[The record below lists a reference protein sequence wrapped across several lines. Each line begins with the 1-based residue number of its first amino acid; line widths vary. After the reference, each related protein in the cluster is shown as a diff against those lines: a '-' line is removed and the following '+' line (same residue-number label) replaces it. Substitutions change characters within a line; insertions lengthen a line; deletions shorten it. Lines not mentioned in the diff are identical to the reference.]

1 MVQKMLSRRSVVAT
15 GAGAAAAMS
24 ATSLVGAK
32 ASARFGMPAL
42 IQGGG
47 KVQIPY
53 WTSFGSGVNGE
64 AQTKLISDFNA
75 ASDEFEIV
83 PTTYESYE
91 AIAQALITGL
101 QTGDN
106 PALTLFSEAWWF
118 RFYLAGVLVDLN
130 TMITDETNADDF
142 VPTLFEEY
150 QRDGGQYAIP
160 FARST
165 PLLYY
170 NSEIVEAAGL
180 TGDLYTTWSSIAEQ
194 GPALIE
200 GSDAAMALAFGNAAG
215 YGAWFLQGA
224 VWAFNG
230 AYSDD
235 DLNILLTE
243 EGAVEA
249 GEFMRSLINAGTAQA
264 VTDPVQ
270 DFVTGATAATFAST
284 GSLGGITDRVDF
296 DFRTAFLPEEYTF
309 GCGTGGSGLAIL
321 NNVPEEVQQG
331 AWQFIEY
338 CTSPEVTTYWSQT
351 TGYMPVRLSAR
362 DSEEMQAF
370 FEENPNSRT
379 AVDQLEQ
386 VSAVDSVMVMVP
398 NGAQI
403 IGQGWEQI
411 LVNDTP
417 AADAWA
423 ETKSILD
430 TEKEPVI
437 EAIANVEG

>member
-1 MVQKMLSRRSVVAT
+1 MIQKMLSRRSVVGA
-15 GAGAAAAMS
+15 GAGAAAALG
-24 ATSLVGAK
+24 ATALVGAK
-32 ASARFGMPAL
+32 ASARFDMPAL
-42 IQGGG
+42 IQGGA
-47 KVQIPY
+47 KVQVPY
-53 WTSFGSGVNGE
+53 WTSFGSGVNGD
-64 AQTKLISDFNA
+64 AQTKLIADFNA
-75 ASDEFEIV
+75 ANPDIEVV

-130 TMITDETNADDF
+130 TMMTDATNVDDY
-142 VPTLFEEY
+142 VPTLFQEY
-150 QRDGGQYAIP
+150 QRNGGQYAIP

-170 NSEIVEAAGL
+170 NNEKVEAAGL
-180 TGDLYTTWSSIAEQ
+180 TGDIYKTWSSIAEQ
-194 GPALIE
+194 GPAVIE

-224 VWAFNG
+224 VWGFNG

-249 GEFMRSLINAGTAQA
+249 GEAMRALITAGTAAA

-270 DFVTGATAATFAST
+270 DFTTGATAATFAST
-284 GSLGGITDRVDF
+284 GSLGGIRDSVTF

-321 NNVPEEVQQG
+321 NNVLEEVQQG

-338 CTSPEVTTYWSQT
+338 CTSPEVTTFWSQT

-362 DSEEMQAF
+362 DSDEMQAF

-386 VSAVDSVMVMVP
+386 VDAVDAVMVMVP

-411 LVNDTP
+411 LVNNIP

-430 TEKEPVI
+430 TEKEPI
-437 EAIANVEG
+437 LEAIAEVEG